1 MFRLFKDAK
10 YDFLGIRR
18 YAYATTLVIALP
30 GLAFLLFRGLNE
42 SIEFTG
48 GTLIQLQARNPAIA
62 EGGIRAALNQAGIPG
77 AEVQRFGGPDE
88 FVIRARLDPEV
99 VQSTESTQETAA
111 AVDTALT
118 QAFGAATYDIVRIEA
133 VGPKVGGELRQKA
146 LMAILLSFG
155 ATLVYLWF
163 RFEWRFGIAAIGATA
178 HDILLTISFVSMMNL
193 EVSLV
198 VIAAILTIVGYS
210 LNDTI
215 VVFDRIR
222 ENLRKYKR
230 HYMVELI
237 NLSLN
242 ETLPRTVMTGSTTLA
257 ATIALLAVGSEVI
270 RGFAWVMT
278 FGIVVGTFSSVFIAS
293 PILLAIER
301 RWPGEDARGARA
313 MVPPRGPETSPGPAA
328 P

>member
-1 MFRLFKDAK
+1 MLRLFQDAK
-10 YDFLGIRR
+10 YDFLGVRR
-18 YAYATTLVIALP
+18 YAYAATVAVALP
-30 GLAFLLFRGLNE
+30 GFALLLFRGLNE

-48 GTLIQLQARNPAIA
+48 GTLIQVQARDPAVA
-62 EGGIRAALNQAGIPG
+62 EGSIREALNQAGILG
-77 AEVQRFGGPDE
+77 AEVQRFGAADE
-88 FVIRARLDPEV
+88 FVVRARLDPRV

-118 QAFGAATYDIVRIEA
+118 RALGAGRYDIVRTEA
-133 VGPKVGGELRQKA
+133 VGPKVGAELRQKA
-146 LMAILLSFG
+146 IVAVLLSFG

-163 RFEWRFGIAAIGATA
+163 RFEWRFGIAAVGATA
-178 HDILLTISFVSMMNL
+178 HDILLTLSFVSMMNL

-230 HYMVELI
+230 HYMFELV
-237 NLSLN
+237 NLSVN
-242 ETLPRTVMTGSTTLA
+242 ETLPRTVMTGTTSLA
-257 ATIALLAVGSEVI
+257 GTIALLVVGSEVI

-278 FGIVVGTFSSVFIAS
+278 FGIAVGTFSSIFIAS

-313 MVPPRGPETSPGPAA
+313 MPPPRA
-328 P
+328 

>member
-1 MFRLFKDAK
+1 MFHLFKNAK
-10 YDFLGIRR
+10 YDFLGARR
-18 YAYATTLVIALP
+18 IAYAATVALFLP
-30 GLAFLLFRGLNE
+30 GFALLLVRGLNQ

-48 GTLIQLQARNPAIA
+48 GTLVQIQARNPAIA
-62 EGGIRAALNQAGIPG
+62 EAGIRDALNQAGLQG
-77 AEVQRFGGPDE
+77 AEVQRFGAPDE
-88 FVIRARLDPEV
+88 YVVRARLTPDV

-111 AVDTALT
+111 AVDSALAR
-118 QAFGAATYDIVRIEA
+118 AFGAGSYDISRREA

-178 HDILLTISFVSMMNL
+178 HDILLTIAFISMMKL

-230 HYMVELI
+230 HHMVELI

-242 ETLPRTVMTGSTTLA
+242 ETLPRTVMTGSTTLV
-257 ATIALLAVGSEVI
+257 ATVILLVVGSEVI
-270 RGFAWVMT
+270 SGFAWVMT
-278 FGIVVGTFSSVFIAS
+278 FGIVVGTFSSIFIAS

-313 MVPPRGPETSPGPAA
+313 LAPAREPAA
-328 P
+328 PPGVPTP

>member
-10 YDFLGIRR
+10 YDFLGVRR
-18 YAYATTLVIALP
+18 YAYAATLAIALP
-30 GLAFLLFRGLNE
+30 GFALVLLRGLNE

-62 EGGIRAALNQAGIPG
+62 EGGIRDALNQAGILG
-77 AEVQRFGGPDE
+77 AEVQRFGAADE
-88 FVIRARLDPEV
+88 FVIRARLDPKSV
-99 VQSTESTQETAA
+99 PSTESTQETAA

-118 QAFGAATYDIVRIEA
+118 RAFGAGSYDIVRTEA
-133 VGPKVGGELRQKA
+133 VGPKVGGELREKA
-146 LMAILLSFG
+146 LLAILLSFG

-178 HDILLTISFVSMMNL
+178 HDILLTLSFISMMKL

-301 RWPGEDARGARA
+301 RWPGEDARGVRS
-313 MVPPRGPETSPGPAA
+313 MPPPRGGTPSSGSPAA
-328 P
+328 

>member
-1 MFRLFKDAK
+1 MFRLFKDAR
-10 YDFLGIRR
+10 YDFLGVRR
-18 YAYATTLVIALP
+18 YAYVATIAVALP
-30 GLAFLLFRGLNE
+30 GFALLGFRGLNE

-48 GTLIQLQARNPAIA
+48 GTLVQIQARNPAIA
-62 EGGIRAALNQAGIPG
+62 EGGIRDALNQAGLQG
-77 AEVQRFGGPDE
+77 AEVQRFGAPDE
-88 FVIRARLDPEV
+88 FVIRARLSPD
-99 VQSTESTQETAA
+99 VQQTVESTQETAA

-118 QAFGAATYDIVRIEA
+118 RAFGAGGYEMVRTEA
-133 VGPKVGGELRQKA
+133 VGPKVGGELRRKA
-146 LMAILLSFG
+146 LLAILLSFG

-230 HYMVELI
+230 HYMAELV
-237 NLSLN
+237 NLSVN
-242 ETLPRTVMTGSTTLA
+242 ETLPRTIMTGSTTLVG
-257 ATIALLAVGSEVI
+257 TIALIAVGSEVI

-278 FGIVVGTFSSVFIAS
+278 FGIVVGTFSSIFIAS

-313 MVPPRGPETSPGPAA
+313 LAPRGALTSPGPAST
-328 P
+328 

>member
-1 MFRLFKDAK
+1 
-10 YDFLGIRR
+10 
-18 YAYATTLVIALP
+18 
-30 GLAFLLFRGLNE
+30 
-42 SIEFTG
+42 
-48 GTLIQLQARNPAIA
+48 
-62 EGGIRAALNQAGIPG
+62 
-77 AEVQRFGGPDE
+77 
-88 FVIRARLDPEV
+88 
-99 VQSTESTQETAA
+99 
-111 AVDTALT
+111 
-118 QAFGAATYDIVRIEA
+118 
-133 VGPKVGGELRQKA
+133 
-146 LMAILLSFG
+146 
-155 ATLVYLWF
+155 
-163 RFEWRFGIAAIGATA
+163 
-178 HDILLTISFVSMMNL
+178 VSMMNL

-278 FGIVVGTFSSVFIAS
+278 FGIVVGTFSSIFIAS

>member
-1 MFRLFKDAK
+1 M
-10 YDFLGIRR
+10 
-18 YAYATTLVIALP
+18 T
-30 GLAFLLFRGLNE
+30 
-42 SIEFTG
+42 
-48 GTLIQLQARNPAIA
+48 
-62 EGGIRAALNQAGIPG
+62 
-77 AEVQRFGGPDE
+77 
-88 FVIRARLDPEV
+88 
-99 VQSTESTQETAA
+99 
-111 AVDTALT
+111 
-118 QAFGAATYDIVRIEA
+118 
-133 VGPKVGGELRQKA
+133 
-146 LMAILLSFG
+146 SFG
-155 ATLVYLWF
+155 SRRSAP
-163 RFEWRFGIAAIGATA
+163 RSAASCDRRRSWPSSCRSGPPWSICGSGSSGGSASPRSA
-178 HDILLTISFVSMMNL
+178 RPPPQFSPPSHDILLTISFVSMMNL

>member
-1 MFRLFKDAK
+1 MWHLFKNAK
-10 YDFLGIRR
+10 YNFLRVRR
-18 YAYATTLVIALP
+18 YAYAATVALLLP
-30 GLAFLLFRGLNE
+30 GLGLVLFRGLNE

-48 GTLIQLQARNPAIA
+48 GTLIQIQARNPAVE
-62 EGGIRAALNQAGIPG
+62 EGAIRNALNQAGLQG
-77 AEVQRFGGPDE
+77 AEVQRFGAPDE
-88 FVIRARLDPEV
+88 FVIRARLSPEV
-99 VQSTESTQETAA
+99 VQSTASTQETAT

-118 QAFGAATYDIVRIEA
+118 RALGADSYAVVRTEA

-178 HDILLTISFVSMMNL
+178 HDILLTISFVSVMDL

-230 HYMVELI
+230 QHMIELI

-242 ETLPRTVMTGSTTLA
+242 ETLPRTVMTGSTTLV
-257 ATIALLAVGSEVI
+257 ATIILLTVGSEVI
-270 RGFAWVMT
+270 RDFAWVMT
-278 FGIVVGTFSSVFIAS
+278 FGIVVGTFSSLFIAS
-293 PILLAIER
+293 PMLLAIER

-313 MVPPRGPETSPGPAA
+313 LAPPRGPTA

>member
-1 MFRLFKDAK
+1 MFRLFKDAN
-10 YDFLGIRR
+10 YDFLGVRR
-18 YAYATTLVIALP
+18 YAYAATLAIALP
-30 GLAFLLFRGLNE
+30 GFALLAVRGLDE

-48 GTLIQLQARNPAIA
+48 GTLIQVQANTPAIA
-62 EGGIRAALNQAGIPG
+62 EGPIREALDRAGIVG
-77 AEVQRFGGPDE
+77 AEVQRFGAPDE
-88 FVIRARLDPEV
+88 FVIRARLGPAV
-99 VQSTESTQETAA
+99 TQSTETTQETAA

-118 QAFGAATYDIVRIEA
+118 QAFGAGTYDIARTEA
-133 VGPKVGGELRQKA
+133 VGPKVGAELRQKA
-146 LMAILLSFG
+146 LIAILLSFG

-163 RFEWRFGIAAIGATA
+163 RFEWRFGVAAIGATA
-178 HDILLTISFVSMMNL
+178 HDILLTISFISMMDL

-198 VIAAILTIVGYS
+198 VIAAILTILGYS

-237 NLSLN
+237 NLSIN

-278 FGIVVGTFSSVFIAS
+278 FGIVVGTFSSVFIAA
-293 PILLAIER
+293 PILLAIEQ

-313 MVPPRGPETSPGPAA
+313 VPPSRGTPLAPGPPTA
-328 P
+328 